1 MAVKTVSTRKKPAAR
16 RSSTPARKPTA
27 TKRAAAR
34 SKKLTSRIARKAG
47 TWAARAHARR
57 KADRGARR
65 DAAIL
70 RNTHAG
76 CDKCDGTG
84 RIIQRKKDG
93 SYNGS
98 KSCPAKPK
106 KVKVSRTRVAIE
118 SRYGQDKR
126 SGLHGWSCP
135 CGRKSKPHC
144 RTPQSAISE
153 LRQHEKKKHAGE
165 SVGGAWYLQIPATGT
180 STPTTKTA
188 VLTAA

>member
-1 MAVKTVSTRKKPAAR
+1 MAAKTVSTRKKPTVR
-16 RSSTPARKPTA
+16 RSSTPARKPTT
-27 TKRAAAR
+27 TKRAATR
-34 SKKLTSRIARKAG
+34 SKKLTARIARRAG

-84 RIIQRKKDG
+84 RITQRKKDG
-93 SYNGS
+93 SYAGS
-98 KSCPAKPK
+98 KSCPAKPRK
-106 KVKVSRTRVAIE
+106 TKVSRTKVAIE

-135 CGRKSKPHC
+135 CGKKSKPHC
-144 RTPQSAISE
+144 RTPQIAISE

-180 STPTTKTA
+180 NTPTKTA
-188 VLTAA
+188 VLAAA